1 MRVEKI
7 YFNAEDGTELFGLL
21 HTSESGNDNDVVI
34 STHGIG
40 SNCFKKREDIIA
52 QKLTSNNIAFFTF
65 NNRGNG
71 LVNVAK
77 RSGERTLQG
86 TVFENVEDSYYDL
99 VAAIKLMI
107 AKGYNN
113 IHLQGHSLGSTKTV
127 YTYNKLIQNGEEE
140 LINKIKSVILLSLVD
155 VTEVMNYLIKSTNNQ
170 DLVELALE
178 KESEGGLEHII
189 DCKTPFLPLVS
200 VKTFLKYYRD
210 NENIDFAKYTT
221 KDFKFEKLN
230 NIKVPIFMR
239 WGNVNELI
247 SLPAERLAELMNV
260 KIDND
265 NKNISYID
273 GATHNY
279 RGKEELLA
287 EEILEFLKNLIG
299 NNM

>member
-34 STHGIG
+34 STHGMG

-52 QKLTSNNIAFFTF
+52 RKLTSNNIAFFTF

-71 LVNVAK
+71 LVNEAK
-77 RSGERTLQG
+77 RCGEKTLQG

-99 VAAIKLMI
+99 VAAIKLI
-107 AKGYNN
+107 ISKGYNN

-127 YTYNKLIQNGEEE
+127 YTYNKLLQNGEEE

-155 VTEVMNYLIKSTNNQ
+155 VTEIMNDLIKSTNNQ
-170 DLVELALE
+170 NFVELALE
-178 KESEGGLEHII
+178 KESKGEREYII

-200 VKTFLKYYRD
+200 AKTFLKYYRD

-239 WGNVNELI
+239 WGNINELI
-247 SLPAERLAELMNV
+247 SLPAEKIVEMMNE
-260 KIDND
+260 KIDNQ
-265 NKNISYID
+265 NKDIGYID
-273 GATHNY
+273 RATHNY
-279 RGKEELLA
+279 KGKEELLA
-287 EEILEFLKNLIG
+287 EEILNFLNQKIL
-299 NNM
+299 

>member
-34 STHGIG
+34 STHGMG

-71 LVNVAK
+71 LANVAK
-77 RSGERTLQG
+77 RSGERILQG

-155 VTEVMNYLIKSTNNQ
+155 VTEVMNYLIKSTNNK
-170 DLVELALE
+170 DLVELALA
-178 KESEGGLEHII
+178 KESEGRLEHII
-189 DCKTPFLPLVS
+189 DCKTSFLPLVS

-279 RGKEELLA
+279 KGKEEILA
-287 EEILEFLKNLIG
+287 EEILKFLKNSIV
-299 NNM
+299 

>member
-34 STHGIG
+34 STHGMG

-52 QKLTSNNIAFFTF
+52 RKLTSNNIAFFTF

-71 LVNVAK
+71 LVNEAK
-77 RSGERTLQG
+77 RCGEKTLQG
-86 TVFENVEDSYYDL
+86 TVFEDVENSYYDL

-107 AKGYNN
+107 AKGYKN

-127 YTYNKLIQNGEEE
+127 YTYNKLIQNDEKE
-140 LINKIKSVILLSLVD
+140 LLNKVKSVILLSLVD
-155 VTEVMNYLIKSTNNQ
+155 IPDIMNYLIKSTNNQ
-170 DLVELALE
+170 DFVKLALE
-178 KESEGGLEHII
+178 KESEGNLNYII
-189 DCKTPFLPLVS
+189 DTKVPFLPLVS

-210 NENIDFAKYTT
+210 NKNIDFAKYTT

-239 WGNVNELI
+239 WGNINELI
-247 SLPAERLAELMNV
+247 SIPADKLTEMMNE
-260 KIDND
+260 KINNQ
-265 NKNISYID
+265 NKDINYID

-279 RGKEELLA
+279 KGKEELLA
-287 EEILEFLKNLIG
+287 EEILNFLNQKIL
-299 NNM
+299 

>member
-21 HTSESGNDNDVVI
+21 HTSENRNDKDVVI

-71 LVNVAK
+71 LINEVKSN
-77 RSGERTLQG
+77 GEKILQG
-86 TVFENVEDSYYDL
+86 TVFEDVEDSYYDL
-99 VAAIKLMI
+99 VGAIKLMI
-107 AKGYNN
+107 SKGYKN
-113 IHLQGHSLGSTKTV
+113 IHMQGHSLGSTKTV
-127 YTYNKLIQNGEEE
+127 YTYNKLIENGEQE
-140 LINKIKSVILLSLVD
+140 LLNKIKSVILLSLVD
-155 VTEVMNYLIKSTNNQ
+155 IPELMNYLINSTNNQ
-170 DLVELALE
+170 DFIKFALQ
-178 KESEGGLEHII
+178 KESEGNLDYIL
-189 DCKTPFLPLVS
+189 DTKVPFLPLIS
-200 VKTFLKYYRD
+200 VKTFLKYYR
-210 NENIDFAKYTT
+210 NNKNIDFAKYTT

-247 SLPAERLAELMNV
+247 SLPADKLAELMNE
-260 KIDND
+260 KIDNQ
-265 NKNISYID
+265 NKDISYID

-279 RGKEELLA
+279 KGKEELLA
-287 EEILEFLKNLIG
+287 EEILSFFDLL
-299 NNM
+299 

>member
-21 HTSESGNDNDVVI
+21 HTSENRNDKDVVI

-71 LVNVAK
+71 IVNGVK
-77 RSGERTLQG
+77 SNGEKILQG
-86 TVFENVEDSYYDL
+86 TVFENVEDSYYDI
-99 VAAIKLMI
+99 VGVIKLMI
-107 AKGYNN
+107 NKGYKN
-113 IHLQGHSLGSTKTV
+113 IHMQGHSLGSTKTV
-127 YTYNKLIQNGEEE
+127 YTYNKLIENGEQE
-140 LINKIKSVILLSLVD
+140 LLNKIKSVILLSLVD
-155 VTEVMNYLIKSTNNQ
+155 IPELMNYLINSTNNQ
-170 DLVELALE
+170 DFIKFALQ
-178 KESEGGLEHII
+178 KESEGNLDYIL
-189 DCKTPFLPLVS
+189 DTKVPFLPLIS
-200 VKTFLKYYRD
+200 VKTFLKYYR
-210 NENIDFAKYTT
+210 NNKNIDFAKYTT

-247 SLPAERLAELMNV
+247 SLPADKLAELMNE
-260 KIDND
+260 KINNQ
-265 NKNISYID
+265 NKDISYID

-279 RGKEELLA
+279 KGKEELLA
-287 EEILEFLKNLIG
+287 EEILSFLGKV
-299 NNM
+299 

>member
-21 HTSESGNDNDVVI
+21 HTSENRNDKDVVI

-71 LVNVAK
+71 LVNGVK
-77 RSGERTLQG
+77 SNGEKILQG
-86 TVFENVEDSYYDL
+86 TVFENVEDSYYDI
-99 VAAIKLMI
+99 VGVIKLMI
-107 AKGYNN
+107 NKGYKN
-113 IHLQGHSLGSTKTV
+113 IHMQGHSLGSTKTV
-127 YTYNKLIQNGEEE
+127 YTYNKLIENGEQE
-140 LINKIKSVILLSLVD
+140 LLNKIKSVILLSLVD
-155 VTEVMNYLIKSTNNQ
+155 IPELMNYLINSTNNQ
-170 DLVELALE
+170 DFIKFALQ
-178 KESEGGLEHII
+178 KESEGNLDYIL
-189 DCKTPFLPLVS
+189 DTKVPFLPLIS
-200 VKTFLKYYRD
+200 VKTFLKYYR
-210 NENIDFAKYTT
+210 NNKNIDFAKYTT

-247 SLPAERLAELMNV
+247 SLPADKLAELMNE
-260 KIDND
+260 KINNQ
-265 NKNISYID
+265 NKDISYID

-279 RGKEELLA
+279 KGKEELLA
-287 EEILEFLKNLIG
+287 EEILSFLGKV
-299 NNM
+299 

>member
-21 HTSESGNDNDVVI
+21 HTSENRNDKDVVI

-71 LVNVAK
+71 LVNGVK
-77 RSGERTLQG
+77 SNGEKILQG
-86 TVFENVEDSYYDL
+86 TVFENVEDSYYDI
-99 VAAIKLMI
+99 VGVIKLMI
-107 AKGYNN
+107 NKGYKN
-113 IHLQGHSLGSTKTV
+113 IHMQGHSLGSTKTV
-127 YTYNKLIQNGEEE
+127 YTYNKLIENGEQE
-140 LINKIKSVILLSLVD
+140 LLNKIKSVILLSLVD
-155 VTEVMNYLIKSTNNQ
+155 IPELMNYLINSTNNQ
-170 DLVELALE
+170 DFIKFALQ
-178 KESEGGLEHII
+178 KESEGNLNYIL
-189 DCKTPFLPLVS
+189 DTKVPFLPLIS
-200 VKTFLKYYRD
+200 VKTFLKYYR
-210 NENIDFAKYTT
+210 NNKNIDFAKYTT

-247 SLPAERLAELMNV
+247 SLPADKLAELMNE
-260 KIDND
+260 KINNQ
-265 NKNISYID
+265 NKDISYID

-279 RGKEELLA
+279 KGKEELLA
-287 EEILEFLKNLIG
+287 EEILSFLGKV
-299 NNM
+299 

>member
-34 STHGIG
+34 STHGMG

-71 LVNVAK
+71 LVNEAK
-77 RSGERTLQG
+77 KSGERTLQG

-178 KESEGGLEHII
+178 KESEGGLEYII

-279 RGKEELLA
+279 KGKEEILA
-287 EEILEFLKNLIG
+287 EEILKFLKNSIV
-299 NNM
+299 